1 MLLLAGPLKAE
12 QIKNVKIN
20 GNKRVSDETVKIYG
34 EINSYKT
41 FSEINSNKILK
52 NLFATGFF
60 ENVQIEY
67 KNETLIINLK
77 EYPVINQLILIGE
90 KSNKFQEQIKKLINS
105 KEKKSFNK
113 SNLVKDI
120 ELIKDLYSS
129 LGYNFAKV
137 ETKIKKID
145 DENFDLLIE
154 INRGKKTKISTI
166 KFIGN
171 ESIRTKRLKS
181 IASEEN
187 KFQNSL
193 QEILF

>member
-52 NLFATGFF
+52 NLFGTGFF

-137 ETKIKKID
+137 ETKIKKLMMKI
-145 DENFDLLIE
+145 LIY
-154 INRGKKTKISTI
+154 
-166 KFIGN
+166 
-171 ESIRTKRLKS
+171 
-181 IASEEN
+181 
-187 KFQNSL
+187 
-193 QEILF
+193 

>member
-1 MLLLAGPLKAE
+1 M
-12 QIKNVKIN
+12 
-20 GNKRVSDETVKIYG
+20 
-34 EINSYKT
+34 
-41 FSEINSNKILK
+41 
-52 NLFATGFF
+52 
-60 ENVQIEY
+60 
-67 KNETLIINLK
+67 
-77 EYPVINQLILIGE
+77 IGE

-181 IASEEN
+181 IIASEEN
-187 KFQNSL
+187 KFWKFITRNTVLSENLINLDTRLLVNYYKSL
-193 QEILF
+193 GFYDVQISSNLAKIVDSENAELIYSILEGKRYSIGKISTNVDKVFDKKFFFHSKKHIVKL

>member
-1 MLLLAGPLKAE
+1 M
-12 QIKNVKIN
+12 
-20 GNKRVSDETVKIYG
+20 
-34 EINSYKT
+34 
-41 FSEINSNKILK
+41 
-52 NLFATGFF
+52 
-60 ENVQIEY
+60 
-67 KNETLIINLK
+67 
-77 EYPVINQLILIGE
+77 
-90 KSNKFQEQIKKLINS
+90 
-105 KEKKSFNK
+105 
-113 SNLVKDI
+113 VKDI

-181 IASEEN
+181 IIASEEN
-187 KFQNSL
+187 KFWKFITRNTVLSENLINLDTRLLVNYYKSL
-193 QEILF
+193 GFYDVQIVLT